1 MRRALSKGA
10 RNRPARR
17 ASGVARVSLLR
28 LVTRLRKIH
37 AAEADPTNGYS
48 PRAGARSARPGITVQ
63 RLPHL
68 ETMDGT
74 RHGGVD
80 FDSNTLAIFADFNQ
94 SNLPSRPEM
103 SPEPL
108 LKINDA

>member
-1 MRRALSKGA
+1 
-10 RNRPARR
+10 
-17 ASGVARVSLLR
+17 
-28 LVTRLRKIH
+28 
-37 AAEADPTNGYS
+37 
-48 PRAGARSARPGITVQ
+48 
-63 RLPHL
+63 
-68 ETMDGT
+68 MDGT